1 MTETPFENL
10 LARAAAIPATVN
22 ARPDILRRGRHLHAD
37 MGLAIDETVTV
48 FRINGGV
55 METPAIQAPVMPS
68 CDFTIRAGADAWAVF
83 WQPKPPPGFHDIMA
97 LLRQK
102 RMRFEGRLQPMMAHL
117 FYVKMVLEIPRGCG
131 AAL

>member
-1 MTETPFENL
+1 MQAFYLEY
-10 LARAAAIPATVN
+10 VN
-22 ARPDILRRGRHLHAD
+22 RSTG
-37 MGLAIDETVTV
+37 
-48 FRINGGV
+48 NGGDV
-55 METPAIQAPVMPS
+55 PDYDPS
-68 CDFTIRAGADAWAVF
+68 RVWALCPTDRADADAWAVF

-117 FYVKMVLEIPRGCG
+117 FYVKMVLEIPRGGG

>member
-1 MTETPFENL
+1 MQIVYCSAICNAHDFKVWSSNFHLNFLQKPWPRHPRSVAYVVHHA
-10 LARAAAIPATVN
+10 ARA
-22 ARPDILRRGRHLHAD
+22 D
-37 MGLAIDETVTV
+37 
-48 FRINGGV
+48 
-55 METPAIQAPVMPS
+55 
-68 CDFTIRAGADAWAVF
+68 ADAWAVF

-117 FYVKMVLEIPRGCG
+117 FYVKMVLEIPRGGG